1 MRRAFVIALLAGLA
15 AGCTAAP
22 KAGAPTPTT
31 LAATVGGRS
40 SSPAAETALVLY
52 DAGPAA
58 APAAPPEK
66 LLCDAP
72 SLTYLVGHK
81 RTEIP
86 VPADLS
92 RRRVACT
99 TCPGSEDHQP
109 ERTDILF
116 DAKTGLI
123 TAVTCG

>member
-1 MRRAFVIALLAGLA
+1 VLAIAALAVLV
-15 AGCTAAP
+15 AGCTVAP
-22 KAGAPTPTT
+22 KGGRPTPTT
-31 LAATVGGRS
+31 LAGTVGSRPAT
-40 SSPAAETALVLY
+40 PAAALMLLDVV
-52 DAGPAA
+52 GPA
-58 APAAPPEK
+58 APAAPPPK

-81 RTEIP
+81 RTDIP